1 MADSSD
7 DTGNAFQEWTS
18 ARSLIMWYEDK
29 IHDLRKYGF
38 SLVAA
43 LLSTT
48 AITAMLKM
56 DQSASAILII
66 LTCVLLIAVYLF
78 DRNYRFY
85 QKAAAGRVKILEP
98 ILNIKLSEVLADWYY
113 TQQMFN
119 IVPAL
124 YVIFIWIT
132 CSLGFFVASEYW
144 PAIAIIGVITTLII
158 GILFLV
164 VDQNL
169 GEKAGKS
176 YKKIILDKK
185 IQPDN
190 KSGESYTGDWS
201 VDRITCECGGSI
213 RFTLTNTGG
222 SVRNDNEGK
231 KISSSNSISFHK
243 DDAVLYLSDNLTA
256 PIYIKAES
264 EVQIPRNFNYSW
276 FWTPE
281 KVHENK
287 LFTIY
292 PSNLRRLKRTIF
304 IKKSKDASKTEP
316 NKIELSGHIRMEGN
330 TQDISLK

>member
-1 MADSSD
+1 MADSPN

-56 DQSASAILII
+56 DQAASAILII

-85 QKAAAGRVKILEP
+85 QQSAAGRAKILEP
-98 ILNIKLSEVLADWYY
+98 ILNIKLSEVLSDWYY
-113 TQQMFN
+113 TKKMFN
-119 IVPAL
+119 IIPAL

-144 PAIAIIGVITTLII
+144 PAIAIFGIIATIII

-164 VDQNL
+164 VDRNS
-169 GEKAGKS
+169 GEKTGKA
-176 YKKIILDKK
+176 YKKLIMDPN
-185 IQPDN
+185 IQHDD
-190 KSGESYTGDWS
+190 KSGDGYRGDWS
-201 VDRITCECGGSI
+201 VDRLTCECGESI

-222 SVRNDNEGK
+222 SIRMDNEGK
-231 KISSSNSISFHK
+231 EISLSKRISFHK
-243 DDAVLYLSDNLTA
+243 DEAVLYLSDNLTA

-264 EVQIPRNFNYSW
+264 EIQIPRNFNYSW

-281 KVHENK
+281 KIHETK

-292 PSNLRRLKRTIF
+292 PSKYLRLKRTIF
-304 IKKSKDASKTEP
+304 IKKSKDLSKQDR
-316 NKIELSGHIRMEGN
+316 NKIEPSGH
-330 TQDISLK
+330 L